1 MTAVAV
7 RLTTL
12 LFRREDER
20 LASAKHHHRTI
31 GLELRQRF
39 GFSLIQA
46 PLRKQPPWNSEIDS
60 PGAHRDLIRTG
71 RPLEGQFELTPLIGH
86 LTGRA

>member
-1 MTAVAV
+1 MAV

-20 LASAKHHHRTI
+20 LASAKHHHTI
-31 GLELRQRF
+31 GLELRRRF

-46 PLRKQPPWNSEIDS
+46 PLRKQPPWNSEVDS
-60 PGAHRDLIRTG
+60 PSAHRDLIRTG

>member
-20 LASAKHHHRTI
+20 LASAKHHHTI
-31 GLELRQRF
+31 GLELRRRF

-46 PLRKQPPWNSEIDS
+46 PLRKQPPWNSEVDS

>member
-1 MTAVAV
+1 MAV

-20 LASAKHHHRTI
+20 PTSAKHRNI

-46 PLRKQPPWNSEIDS
+46 PLRKQPPWNSEVDF
-60 PGAHRDLIRTG
+60 PGHRDLIRTG
-71 RPLEGQFELTPLIGH
+71 RPFEGQFELTPL
-86 LTGRA
+86 TGRA

>member
-1 MTAVAV
+1 MAV

-20 LASAKHHHRTI
+20 QASAKRRNI

-46 PLRKQPPWNSEIDS
+46 PLRKQPPWNSEVDF
-60 PGAHRDLIRTG
+60 PVRLGMNRDLIRTG
-71 RPLEGQFELTPLIGH
+71 RPLEGHFELTPLIGN

>member
-1 MTAVAV
+1 MAV

-20 LASAKHHHRTI
+20 PTPVKRRNI

-46 PLRKQPPWNSEIDS
+46 PLRKQPPWNSEIDL
-60 PGAHRDLIRTG
+60 PEQRAVRQRDLIRTG
-71 RPLEGQFELTPLIGH
+71 RPLESQFELTPMIGY

>member
-1 MTAVAV
+1 MAV

-20 LASAKHHHRTI
+20 PTSAKHRTI

-46 PLRKQPPWNSEIDS
+46 PLRKQPPWNSEIDF
-60 PGAHRDLIRTG
+60 PGRRGGHRDLIRTG
-71 RPLEGQFELTPLIGH
+71 RPLEGQFDLTP

>member
-1 MTAVAV
+1 MAV

-20 LASAKHHHRTI
+20 LASAKHRNI
-31 GLELRQRF
+31 GLELRRRF

-46 PLRKQPPWNSEIDS
+46 PLRKQPPWNSEVDF
-60 PGAHRDLIRTG
+60 PGQRGAHRDLIRTG
-71 RPLEGQFELTPLIGH
+71 RPFEGQFEPSPLIGH

>member
-1 MTAVAV
+1 MAV

-20 LASAKHHHRTI
+20 LASAKHRNI

-46 PLRKQPPWNSEIDS
+46 PLRKQPPWNSEIDF
-60 PGAHRDLIRTG
+60 PGQRGAHRDLIRTG
-71 RPLEGQFELTPLIGH
+71 RPFEGQFELSPLIGH

>member
-1 MTAVAV
+1 MAV

-12 LFRREDER
+12 LTRREDER
-20 LASAKHHHRTI
+20 LTPEKRRNI

-46 PLRKQPPWNSEIDS
+46 PLRKQPPWNSEVDF
-60 PGAHRDLIRTG
+60 PEQRTLRQRDLIRTG
-71 RPLEGQFELTPLIGH
+71 RPFEGQFELSPLIGH

>member
-1 MTAVAV
+1 MAV

-20 LASAKHHHRTI
+20 LVSAKHRNI

-46 PLRKQPPWNSEIDS
+46 PLRKQPPWNSEIDF
-60 PGAHRDLIRTG
+60 PGQRGAHRDLIRTG
-71 RPLEGQFELTPLIGH
+71 RPFEGQFELSPLIGH

>member
-1 MTAVAV
+1 MAV

-20 LASAKHHHRTI
+20 LASGKRRDI

-46 PLRKQPPWNSEIDS
+46 PLRRQPPWNSEVDF
-60 PGAHRDLIRTG
+60 PGRRGHRDMIRTG
-71 RPLEGQFELTPLIGH
+71 RPLEGRFELSPLIGH
-86 LTGRA
+86 LAGRV

>member
-1 MTAVAV
+1 MTAMAV

-20 LASAKHHHRTI
+20 LASAKHHRNI

-46 PLRKQPPWNSEIDS
+46 PLRKQPPWNSEVDS

-71 RPLEGQFELTPLIGH
+71 RPLEGQFELTPLIGY

>member
-1 MTAVAV
+1 MAV

-20 LASAKHHHRTI
+20 LTSVKRRNI

-46 PLRKQPPWNSEIDS
+46 PLRKQPPWNSEVDF
-60 PGAHRDLIRTG
+60 PEQRGTHRDLIRSG
-71 RPLEGQFELTPLIGH
+71 RPLEGHFEISPLIGH

>member
-1 MTAVAV
+1 MAV
-7 RLTTL
+7 R

-20 LASAKHHHRTI
+20 LASAKRRNI
-31 GLELRQRF
+31 GLELRHRF

-46 PLRKQPPWNSEIDS
+46 PLRKQPPWNSEIDL
-60 PGAHRDLIRTG
+60 PEQRTIRQRDLIRTG
-71 RPLEGQFELTPLIGH
+71 RPLESKFELTPMIGH

>member
-1 MTAVAV
+1 MAV

-12 LFRREDER
+12 LLRREDER
-20 LASAKHHHRTI
+20 PAPAKHRNI

-46 PLRKQPPWNSEIDS
+46 PLRKQPPWNSEVDL
-60 PGAHRDLIRTG
+60 PEQRTARRDLIRAT
-71 RPLEGQFELTPLIGH
+71 RPLEGQFELKPLIGH
-86 LTGRA
+86 LTGRT

>member
-1 MTAVAV
+1 MAV

-20 LASAKHHHRTI
+20 LMPVKRRNI
-31 GLELRQRF
+31 GLELRRRF

-46 PLRKQPPWNSEIDS
+46 PLRRQPPWNSEVDF
-60 PGAHRDLIRTG
+60 PEQRTVRQRDLIRTG
-71 RPLEGQFELTPLIGH
+71 RPLEGHFELTPMIGH
-86 LTGRA
+86 LTGRV

>member
-1 MTAVAV
+1 MAV

-20 LASAKHHHRTI
+20 PTRAKHRNI
-31 GLELRQRF
+31 GLELRRRF

-46 PLRKQPPWNSEIDS
+46 PLRRQPPWNSEVDFPEQRTIRQ
-60 PGAHRDLIRTG
+60 RDLIRTG
-71 RPLEGQFELTPLIGH
+71 RPLDGQFELKPMIGH

>member
-1 MTAVAV
+1 MAV

-20 LASAKHHHRTI
+20 LASAKHHHTI
-31 GLELRQRF
+31 GLELRRRF

-46 PLRKQPPWNSEIDS
+46 PLRKQPPWNSEVDS